1 LVFAA
6 LLGEPRV
13 EGFSRLNPTDV
24 GRLIGLDRAPEV
36 KTLRSRI
43 GELAET
49 GRSSDLIEHLARTHI
64 AAHTE
69 ATGVFYVDGHVRA
82 YHSTAVIPK
91 HHVARIRIAMP
102 AEEDIWVADANGDGL
117 LVWQADPGDS
127 LVGALARAVNELRDM
142 VGPDARPTIAF
153 DRGGWSPKLFTAL
166 TENHNVDIL
175 TYRKGKSAPLPRSAF
190 KPHTL
195 VDTHGRQH
203 HYLLSDRRVRVRW
216 KDTKPVR
223 DRRFDCRQITRL
235 DPDTGHQTQI
245 VTTRTDRDPAFVAH
259 AMFSRWRQENFFR
272 YMRAHYGLD
281 ALDAY
286 ETTNDNPDRLV
297 PNPARL
303 VPNPARRTADK
314 HYEAAQKQLTAAH
327 INEGQATFDDGR
339 DRATT
344 KMLAEAHTAAVAEL
358 DVTRKAIP
366 TKIRVGDLRPEAAR
380 LDPERKR
387 IHDAVRTATY
397 NAESALAR
405 TLTPHYPA
413 PTTKP
418 AASSTK
424 SPTPPPTSKSSEPNS
439 TSPSTPSPP
448 APNPSPPSPPSP
460 QHHHHHL
467 PRNHPHPPLPQ
478 PPPPLNHATTHPAYI
493 RSPGLREH
501 TPFPDINTTRISCH
515 TAPSCKS
522 LDRQHQYS
530 LTT

>member
-1 LVFAA
+1 MFAA

-82 YHSTAVIPK
+82 YHSTAVITK

-190 KPHTL
+190 KPHTF

-286 ETTNDNPDRLV
+286 ETTNDNPD
-297 PNPARL
+297 RL

-405 TLTPHYPA
+405 TLTP
-413 PTTKP
+413 TTP
-418 AASSTK
+418 RRRR
-424 SPTPPPTSKSSEPNS
+424 
-439 TSPSTPSPP
+439 
-448 APNPSPPSPPSP
+448 SP
-460 QHHHHHL
+460 QPH
-467 PRNHPHPPLPQ
+467 PRNRPHRRRHSNHRNRTPRHHPRPLRPRRTRALQALQALNTTTTTYPGTTLTLRYHSRPHP
-478 PPPPLNHATTHPAYI
+478 
-493 RSPGLREH
+493 
-501 TPFPDINTTRISCH
+501 
-515 TAPSCKS
+515 
-522 LDRQHQYS
+522 
-530 LTT
+530 